1 LKFRDYYDILGV
13 PRDAT
18 AEQIRKAF
26 RTLARRHHPDAN
38 KGDAGSSEKFKEISE
53 AYEVLKD
60 EKKRRM
66 YDQLGPNYKQ
76 GQDFNVPPDFGG
88 RGRPPYARASGAGAG
103 VGGFSDFFESLFG
116 SMGGAQR
123 GGFQGNPFGGAYD
136 FQGGGGAPPQQDS
149 ESTLE
154 VPIETVLA
162 GGVMRISLESGDG
175 RRNSLE
181 VKIPKGIGEGR
192 RIRLSGQGAGGGDL
206 YLRIK
211 IKPGKFKVEGLDV
224 IGDLPLSVHEAALGA
239 TVSVTTPDAE
249 SITLTIPPASSSGRR
264 LRLRG
269 RGLSG
274 SGDAKGDF
282 YYQIAIV
289 LPKTLSD
296 EERKLF
302 ESMRENHPFNPRE
315 TR

>member
-1 LKFRDYYDILGV
+1 MSVEADYYELLEIERGAN
-13 PRDAT
+13 DAV
-18 AEQIRKAF
+18 IKSSYRK
-26 RTLARRHHPDAN
+26 LAMRWHPDKN
-38 KGDAGSSEKFKEISE
+38 PGDGDAEARFKAISE

-60 EKKRRM
+60 EKKRSM

-76 GQDFNVPPDFGG
+76 GQDFNAPPDFGG
-88 RGRPPYARASGAGAG
+88 RGRPPYARQSGGGAG

-136 FQGGGGAPPQQDS
+136 FQGGGAPPQQDS

-175 RRNSLE
+175 KRNSLE

-224 IGDLPLSVHEAALGA
+224 IGELPLAVHEAALGA
-239 TVSVTTPDAE
+239 TVSATTPDGE

-274 SGDAKGDF
+274 SAETKGDF